1 MKILVIDIGGTAVK
15 MGLSN
20 LDGTM
25 NLMEEFPTESEKGG
39 PYVIQKIIDYIEKIH
54 VNFDT
59 ISICTTGQVDE
70 ETGSIIY
77 ANENM
82 PNYTNT
88 ELKAI
93 FEKKFGVV
101 VKVENDVNAAAL
113 GERNFGVGQNYDH
126 FLCLTYGTGVGGAMI
141 INSKIYHG
149 QNGVAG
155 EYGHMILYPNGR
167 PCNCGKKGCYEQY
180 ASTTALVNEA
190 LKLNKKYTNG
200 KVILQYIEK
209 DLELKH
215 TFHQWILNIS
225 YGLVSLIHIFNP
237 PLIILGGGIMEQEN
251 IVKMIQ
257 IEVNKQIMKSF
268 SNVRIVGASL
278 GNKAGMLGA
287 LSLIKD

>member
-59 ISICTTGQVDE
+59 ISICTTGQVDK

-93 FEKKFGVV
+93 FEKEFGVL

-113 GERNFGVGQNYDH
+113 GEKNFGVGQNYDH

-155 EYGHMILYPNGR
+155 EYGHMILYPNGK
-167 PCNCGKKGCYEQY
+167 PCTCGKKGCYEQY

-190 LKLNKKYTNG
+190 LKLNKEYTNG

-237 PLIILGGGIMEQEN
+237 PLIILCGVIMEQEN
-251 IVKMIQ
+251 IVKIIQ

-268 SNVRIVGASL
+268 SDRKS
-278 GNKAGMLGA
+278 
-287 LSLIKD
+287 

>member
-209 DLELKH
+209 DLELKY